1 MDQDRHSIRQIA
13 SNRLVTTNGSNLTL
27 YVVRLSN
34 GYVTDL
40 FPLQEEISQTEWLP
54 GTISLHK
61 DDDGRV
67 RAYYQ
72 GKLLT

>member
-1 MDQDRHSIRQIA
+1 MNQDRHSIRQIA
-13 SNRLVTTNGSNLTL
+13 SNTLVTVNGSNLTQ

-40 FPLQEEISQTEWLP
+40 FPLQEELSNTEWIQ
-54 GTISLHK
+54 GTISLQES
-61 DDDGRV
+61 DDGRI